1 MLPAAE
7 QRGAVPAFS
16 DGQCQE
22 RAREAEAGREGGPH
36 RGVERAASARSLGS
50 LPIQIMPCNLVYQQ
64 PLKLC
69 GYTPT
74 APSERSRPLIYS
86 LVSTGAPRLGAR
98 AQPAHAVCSVGPP
111 LLSPP
116 HHRLSRPPCGAC
128 CCWVGGTGDVG
139 GSTTLGGKGVHGDA
153 DAVAVHQHGKGMQCH
168 GKGCRGMLRG
178 GSSMLRGHHLMLRG
192 LCVPGAPPRARP
204 RSGRRRP
211 GASSA
216 RRTRQSRLRG
226 DAWV

>member
-1 MLPAAE
+1 
-7 QRGAVPAFS
+7 
-16 DGQCQE
+16 
-22 RAREAEAGREGGPH
+22 
-36 RGVERAASARSLGS
+36 
-50 LPIQIMPCNLVYQQ
+50 MPCNLVYQQ

-139 GSTTLGGKGVHGDA
+139 GSTTLGGKGVHGNA

-168 GKGCRGMLRG
+168 GKGCSGMLRG
-178 GSSMLRGHHLMLRG
+178 GSSMLRGLHLMLRG
-192 LCVPGAPPRARP
+192 LCAWRAASRTASIGAPPAWRVISSQNSSKSTARGCVGV
-204 RSGRRRP
+204 S
-211 GASSA
+211 
-216 RRTRQSRLRG
+216 
-226 DAWV
+226 